1 MQKRKVAIIPARGGS
16 KRIERKNLKLFHG
29 MPIMAYS
36 IRLAHSCGLFDEV
49 VVSSDDSEIL
59 EVARQYG
66 ASTPFVRPQALSTDE
81 AATLPVIKHAV
92 ENLGLNDEDMVC
104 CIYPTA
110 PLLEEKYLKEGLEAL
125 SAQAGKDYAFSVVE
139 FESSPFRGFAI
150 QDEVLTLLFPK
161 YQLFR
166 SQDLQKIYHDA
177 GAFYWGY
184 ARSFVEERAI
194 FGSDSIPVVLPRMLA
209 QDIDTMDDWHLA
221 EIKYKMKHS
230 SE

>member
-36 IRLAHSCGLFDEV
+36 IKLAHSCGLFDEV

-92 ENLGLNDEDMVC
+92 
-104 CIYPTA
+104 
-110 PLLEEKYLKEGLEAL
+110 
-125 SAQAGKDYAFSVVE
+125 
-139 FESSPFRGFAI
+139 
-150 QDEVLTLLFPK
+150 
-161 YQLFR
+161 
-166 SQDLQKIYHDA
+166 
-177 GAFYWGY
+177 
-184 ARSFVEERAI
+184 
-194 FGSDSIPVVLPRMLA
+194 
-209 QDIDTMDDWHLA
+209 
-221 EIKYKMKHS
+221 
-230 SE
+230 